1 MPRQKV
7 LRHFFYN
14 IDAIINIDTIN
25 NRYYIINID
34 TVKIDTIKIDTIKDS
49 KQPVKKNLELLHQEF
64 FNIPRR
70 NDFIFRIWIGCD
82 ERCGTFRNGL
92 IWIPLKFK
100 GFNDSVFLFKIV

>member
-49 KQPVKKNLELLHQEF
+49 KQPVKK
-64 FNIPRR
+64 
-70 NDFIFRIWIGCD
+70 
-82 ERCGTFRNGL
+82 T
-92 IWIPLKFK
+92 
-100 GFNDSVFLFKIV
+100 

>member
-14 IDAIINIDTIN
+14 IDAIIN
-25 NRYYIINID
+25 
-34 TVKIDTIKIDTIKDS
+34 IDTIKIDTIKDS

-70 NDFIFRIWIGCD
+70 NDFIF
-82 ERCGTFRNGL
+82 
-92 IWIPLKFK
+92 
-100 GFNDSVFLFKIV
+100 GFFVS